1 MKINL
6 LKTTALF
13 VFLSLSCM
21 LFSQEYGAVL
31 DESFENGIPQGWVQD
46 KISGDIDWVVES
58 GELSRP
64 SNAYDGVKRVAF
76 RNTKG
81 ITTKARTRLILP
93 AVDISQLYQPI
104 LVFAHAQDKWTSDF
118 DTLRVLYRTSIE
130 SDWVQLKVFD
140 SYVRDWQID
149 TLPLMQASKTFQLA
163 FEATDNLGRG
173 VVIDNVIVRSSPDCY
188 EPEVY
193 VANISN
199 DTVDVG
205 WYGVWD
211 AESFSLKISTK
222 MLTDQELNDVNYKA
236 DMLDIVVSDVYE
248 YTIKNLEMNTK
259 YYCYVRSNCYD
270 DKSIWVVDS
279 FTTANLLELPYSE
292 DFNLLATPGFPSYL
306 NSWYFGSSEDVVTP
320 YVNTGRTSYLEHYS
334 KDASFAL
341 SFYATHYFE
350 NDFMGGI
357 KTKPYIPGGSFAYA
371 ALPKLADDVDV
382 ADLYLSFNA
391 VSYEFNSESD
401 LSAIIVGVMT
411 DPYDNMTFE
420 AVDTVML
427 TDVRFFEEEIVSF
440 ENYKGNGKFIAFM
453 SDFAVNN
460 AFDLDNLVVDY
471 RPDVLKI
478 NQFAIGLPSAKS
490 IKLSFDLQYEQYE
503 VVVSK
508 TELDDSALSSAQDV
522 IRKIISDNGV
532 VDGLDAATEYRV
544 YVRGID
550 GGVKGQWG
558 NCRYVRTPGVVTE
571 LPCVVDNVETD
582 IYNVRLGN
590 ATTTYK
596 SMHKNVIMHAN
607 STYHPIFTNAYK
619 AIAPSDFV
627 FLTELTNEIDCWS
640 ALVFPQLPKVEEMRI
655 SFYTCSP
662 NAGYKGSFV
671 VGLMSDANDISTFEP
686 IDTLSVT
693 STKLNHY
700 FYDLNGLGEE
710 NKFFAVYADLE
721 NVLGSNRFIVDKVR
735 YSEIP
740 SCPTA
745 SNVQVKL
752 NLDEPSKVELSWDA
766 EDVVAWKVRLSKT
779 KYETDSMSGDVSAY
793 DFVYNDTVTTNNVV
807 FTGLE
812 FPKVDYYYT
821 IQAICDEMD
830 GEWLAV
836 GSFNTE
842 CYDKEPIPY
851 LENFDNDNYVTG
863 KNIAGFSVPCMITQQ
878 VVKDN
883 KYYPYITTF
892 QKKSGKNS
900 LSMIRSSEVDYK
912 SLYVALP
919 KMSKSISELQMTFWM
934 YNKDLRQSVSVGVM
948 SDANDTLTFK
958 EIAEVVAAAEKTW
971 TKYTVTFEDYEGDAE
986 HIAIKVNNKCLST
999 QEFYIDDI
1007 CVEDFDACVRPKG
1020 VNVKNITD
1028 EYVEFEWAKS
1038 SFVSQ
1043 WCVAVTKQKDNISS
1057 YLDNPTTAYQVA
1069 AKIDTVTTNPYQMVG
1084 LDANTTYYVYVK
1096 SMCGDDKYSEWS
1108 NPISFYTP
1116 KEVMTPAEFGVENF
1130 DIYGNGKGKY
1140 PSHYIVGNVMVTT
1153 STPSTTQQ
1161 NYIPYCYKGSSAPY
1175 KSSGECSLRFQSS
1188 SNYNGAYAI
1197 TSRFDIDDISTLRMK
1212 LWASAGKDE
1221 YLSDKYAHAL
1231 IVGVV
1236 TNPNNLATFVPV
1248 DTLNLS
1254 LGADYVVHFDN
1265 YRYDYN
1271 GDKGKYVMFL
1281 SEFSKDNYAFIDDVQ
1296 FDIIPS
1302 CYTEFEFDS
1311 ISHNSVVVN
1320 FTKGQAPYQLVCS
1333 PVLLRTAD
1341 LNAQTPIEITSGNS
1355 VEIDTLA
1362 VATEYYF
1369 YARSKCDGKKWGDWT
1384 SVEFVRT
1391 ECTDS
1396 IRLPFSDGFEQN
1408 IATMT
1413 TATPVCWVAE
1423 GDPFVIQNYHTG
1435 QRGVYFEAKSKV
1447 QPYLVT
1453 QAVAVEHL
1461 SNCYMEFYANS
1472 SKYGSEMNVIVGV
1485 VEDIANIAGSFVAVD
1500 TIALGWTE
1508 FTWCRTY
1515 FDNYQGEGKHIAFTT
1530 NYDLNN
1536 RQAGGFYLDDVV
1548 IGALPSCMAPESFS
1562 LEARTNVSL
1571 DVSFKHRGALV
1582 YEWRYGSVGFDVEK
1596 EAIATVQT
1604 TTTDIHIDN
1613 LIMNTEYDVYVRAIC
1628 SETEATEWIYAGKF
1642 ATLNDFVNS
1651 LPYYCDFDTEEESSK
1666 WIFVQ
1671 DKQQNQW
1678 YIGSDRDFVVSESS
1692 KTNDKALYVSSD
1704 KGAHVVYSKSASHS
1718 WAYRSVYLDR
1728 GVYTISY
1735 KWNVVGHA
1743 ESSYPF
1749 DYVNAFLLP
1758 VNYMFNA
1765 GSADIILSDGLIES
1779 IYADCG
1785 ILSERIVNITN
1796 ENNVSG
1802 MCVNGLFGAD
1812 DWKTTT
1818 KEIIVAEA
1826 GIYNM
1831 LYYWTNTSNNEGF
1844 SAVIDDIL
1852 IEENPCVAPYD
1863 LRLVG
1868 YDRELVHFDWK
1879 SHVDGVQYAFK
1890 LATTESSNPDLL
1902 SDEYVVF
1909 TDTLDSTSIEIKDLV
1924 ANTTYYA
1931 YVKAVCNDFSS
1942 TDWSNCVE
1950 FTTPCAPY
1958 TINTTYSFED
1968 GYYQEEFVISGFSVY
1983 NQIPNC
1989 FISENEHITTNDAS
2003 YMTYYPRMVK
2013 NAQRNSNG
2021 TYSGTA
2027 QHAARTGD
2035 YALEFFREGVAN
2047 ADGYIVMPMFDTNLD
2062 NLTLNFWMRCVLHH
2076 PETGEFK
2083 PSTSSTSTNAYL
2095 SGIANNAS
2103 KKITVGTMTDPSNP
2117 ETFVALGVFEYPYD
2131 EDDIKSTTKISD
2143 DPTGND
2149 FWVRCSLPLSNATG
2163 TFIAFK
2169 NEMYEDGLLYNKV
2182 YIDDIEVTDRVCI
2195 EPSSIVFD
2203 SIRTESVVVDC
2214 KVTYSDMYFI
2224 ELATDNKFENILV
2237 DTLSS
2242 FPVKFDG
2249 LSADTEYFVRA
2260 KANCSEYENSDWSM
2274 FYSFKTLKRVVYDQT
2289 FSQLSYCPEDW
2300 KRSTTF
2306 VAEEQ
2311 FNGVGSFDYIS
2322 YDSKDGWISKEP
2334 LFEEGLFAS
2343 THISVPVK
2351 YSNKYTLFSPVLYLE
2366 NPAETYHLMFD
2377 LALTKLDENTKI
2389 DAVELSDR
2397 NSRFMVIVSN
2407 DGGKTWRQENA
2418 TIWGTRDDN
2427 YVFTNIPH
2435 TGTTYSIDLTKYAGD
2450 VVQVAFY
2457 VDAQNVV
2464 VPIEL
2469 HLDNVHINTYRVEDE
2484 VATLCQ
2490 TEDYEDN
2497 YFFVSSESLNL
2508 GENSFFKWFVYSE
2521 TGKSDILR
2529 NLSVSVKPTVET
2541 NLEAQVCEGDVFTGY
2556 GFVDLSV
2563 PGVYKQKM
2571 EATNGCD
2578 SVVVLTLDMNPTIRE
2593 VVYDTICQGTSL
2605 VWNGIERSRTGVYSD
2620 TLVSV
2625 VTKCDSIVTLILKVN
2640 DAIRRDEY
2648 VNICHGGT
2656 YDFAGQII
2664 SETGKYEKLFTT
2676 ASGCDSLVT
2685 LYATV
2690 LPDYSNIVINAAIAE
2705 GEVYNDNGFIGL
2717 TKAGSYTLR
2726 MKSVD
2731 DCDSIVTL
2739 NLVVGNVTDYA
2750 DAVIC
2755 YGDTYQFGSR
2765 KITESGQYIEKFA
2778 EDSVVLLT
2786 AVVLPDFRQTI
2797 DTMICKGSG
2806 YLFFDQTIT
2815 ESGVYTKELRSVEGC
2830 DSSITLN
2837 LMVIGGDTTYV
2848 EKTITTEDL
2857 PYAYMDYLY
2866 YDLATQPGKYVD
2878 TIVVE
2883 VDGCKDII
2891 IHTLIVEL
2899 SDAIDYATN
2908 KDLVLVPNP
2917 VNANSVL
2924 FVEAE
2929 FTVEERRNMEV
2940 EVFNMVG
2947 QRVLVETSVSSSI
2960 AIEGLNE
2967 EGLYIVRIIAGN
2979 GKIYQGKVIVK

>member
-1 MKINL
+1 MKKYL
-6 LKTTALF
+6 LKTVVLL
-13 VFLSLSCM
+13 VFLFSSFILS
-21 LFSQEYGAVL
+21 SQEYGAVL
-31 DESFENGIPQGWVQD
+31 DESFENGIPQGWVQE

-173 VVIDNVIVRSSPDCY
+173 VVIDKIIVRSSPDCY
-188 EPEVY
+188 EPELF

-199 DTVDVG
+199 DTVDIG

-279 FTTANLLELPYSE
+279 FTTANLLVLPYSE
-292 DFNLLATPGFPSYL
+292 DFNLPATPGFPSYL

-420 AVDTVML
+420 AVDTVRL

-478 NQFAIGLPSAKS
+478 NQFAIGLPSANS
-490 IKLSFDLQYEQYE
+490 IKLKFDLQYEQYE

-793 DFVYNDTVTTNNVV
+793 DFVYNDTVTPNNVV

-1043 WCVAVTKQKDNISS
+1043 WCVAVTKQKDNISL

-1069 AKIDTVTTNPYQMVG
+1069 TKIDTVTTNPYQMVG

-1341 LNAQTPIEITSGNS
+1341 LNTQTPIEITSGNS

-1613 LIMNTEYDVYVRAIC
+1613 LTMNTEYDVYVRAIC

-1879 SHVDGVQYAFK
+1879 SHVDGVQYTFK

-1931 YVKAVCNDFSS
+1931 YVKAICNDLSA

-1958 TINTTYSFED
+1958 IVNTTYSFED
-1968 GYYQEEFVISGFSVY
+1968 GYYQEEFVFSGFSVY

-2047 ADGYIVMPMFDTNLD
+2047 ADGYIVMPMFDADLQS
-2062 NLTLNFWMRCVLHH
+2062 LTLNFWMRCVLHH
-2076 PETGEFK
+2076 PETGEFR
-2083 PSTSSTSTNAYL
+2083 PSKSSTTTTAYL
-2095 SGIANNAS
+2095 SGIANDAS
-2103 KKITVGTMTDPSNP
+2103 KKITVGTMTDPNNP
-2117 ETFVALGVFEYPYD
+2117 ETFVALGVFEYPYN

-2149 FWVRCSLPLSNATG
+2149 FWVRCSLPLTGATG

-2203 SIRTESVVVDC
+2203 SIMTESVVVDC
-2214 KVTYSDMYFI
+2214 KVTYSDTYFI
-2224 ELATDNKFENILV
+2224 ELALDNKFENILV

-2249 LSADTEYFVRA
+2249 LNADTEYFVRA

-2418 TIWGTRDDN
+2418 TIWGIRDDN
-2427 YVFTNIPH
+2427 YVFTSIPH
-2435 TGTTYSIDLTKYAGD
+2435 TGATYSIDLTKYAGD

-2457 VDAQNVV
+2457 VDAQNVAT
-2464 VPIEL
+2464 PIEL

-2578 SVVVLTLDMNPTIRE
+2578 SVVVLTLDMNPTIRA
-2593 VVYDTICQGTSL
+2593 VVYDTICQGTTL
-2605 VWNGIERSRTGVYSD
+2605 LWNGIERSRTGVYSD

-2625 VTKCDSIVTLILKVN
+2625 VTQCDSIVTLILKVN

-2797 DTMICKGSG
+2797 DTMICKGSS

-2866 YDLATQPGKYVD
+2866 YDVATQPSKYVD

-2883 VDGCKDII
+2883 VDDCKDII

-2899 SDAIDYATN
+2899 SDAIDYVDN
-2908 KDLVLVPNP
+2908 KDLILVPNP
-2917 VNANSVL
+2917 ISVNDVL

-2929 FTVEERRNMEV
+2929 FIDSAHEDIVV
-2940 EVFNMVG
+2940 EVFNSIG
-2947 QRVLVETSVSSSI
+2947 QRVIVDVLFTNPI
-2960 AIEGLNE
+2960 QIKGLSE
-2967 EGLYIVRIIAGN
+2967 EGLYIVRVVGN
-2979 GKIYQGKVIVK
+2979 GQVYQGKVIVK

>member
-21 LFSQEYGAVL
+21 LFSQEYGVVL

-76 RNTKG
+76 RNIKG

-118 DTLRVLYRTSIE
+118 DTLRVLYRTSSE

-140 SYVRDWQID
+140 KYISKWQVD

-270 DKSIWVVDS
+270 DNSIWVVDS
-279 FTTANLLELPYSE
+279 FTTANLLVLPYSE
-292 DFNLLATPGFPSYL
+292 DFNLPPTPGFPSYL

-478 NQFAIGLPSAKS
+478 NQFAIGLPSANS
-490 IKLSFDLQYEQYE
+490 IKLKFDLQYEQYE

-532 VDGLDAATEYRV
+532 VDGLDVATEYRV

-619 AIAPSDFV
+619 TIAPSDFV

-1069 AKIDTVTTNPYQMVG
+1069 TKIDTVTTNPYQMVG

-1341 LNAQTPIEITSGNS
+1341 LNTQTPIEITSGNS

-1613 LIMNTEYDVYVRAIC
+1613 LTMNTEYDVYVRAIC
-1628 SETEATEWIYAGKF
+1628 SEAEATEWIYAGKF

-1909 TDTLDSTSIEIKDLV
+1909 TDTLDSTSIDIDGLE

-2149 FWVRCSLPLSNATG
+2149 FWVRCSLPLTGATG

-2203 SIRTESVVVDC
+2203 SIMTESVVVDC
-2214 KVTYSDMYFI
+2214 KVTYSDTYFI
-2224 ELATDNKFENILV
+2224 ELALDNKFENILV

-2249 LSADTEYFVRA
+2249 LNADTEYFVRA

-2418 TIWGTRDDN
+2418 TIWGIRGDN
-2427 YVFTNIPH
+2427 YVFTSIPH
-2435 TGTTYSIDLTKYAGD
+2435 TGATYSVDLTKYAGD

-2529 NLSVSVKPTVET
+2529 NLSVYVKPTIET
-2541 NLEAQVCEGDVFTGY
+2541 NLKAQVCEGDLFSGY
-2556 GFVDLSV
+2556 GFVDLFV
-2563 PGVYKQKM
+2563 PGIYKQKM

-2593 VVYDTICQGTSL
+2593 VVYDTICQGTTL
-2605 VWNGIERSRTGVYSD
+2605 LWNGIERSRTGVYSD

-2625 VTKCDSIVTLILKVN
+2625 VTQCDSIITLILKVN
-2640 DAIRRDEY
+2640 DAIRKDEY
-2648 VNICHGGT
+2648 VNICYGEK

-2664 SETGKYEKLFTT
+2664 SQTGKYEKLFTT
-2676 ASGCDSLVT
+2676 ASGCDSIVT

-2717 TKAGSYTLR
+2717 TKSGSYTLR

-2750 DAVIC
+2750 ETVIC
-2755 YGDTYQFGSR
+2755 YGDSYQFGSQ
-2765 KITESGQYIEKFA
+2765 KIEESGNYIEKFA
-2778 EDSVVLLT
+2778 DDSVVLLT
-2786 AVVLPDFRQTI
+2786 AVVLPDLTQTI
-2797 DTMICKGSG
+2797 DTMICKGRSC
-2806 YLFFDQTIT
+2806 LFFDQILT

-2837 LMVIGGDTTYV
+2837 LTVIGGDTTYV

-2866 YDLATQPGKYVD
+2866 YDVATQPSKYVD

-2883 VDGCKDII
+2883 VDDCKDII

-2899 SDAIDYATN
+2899 SDAIDYVDN
-2908 KDLVLVPNP
+2908 KDLILVPNP
-2917 VNANSVL
+2917 ISVNDVL

-2929 FTVEERRNMEV
+2929 FIDSAHEGIVV
-2940 EVFNMVG
+2940 EVFNSIG
-2947 QRVLVETSVSSSI
+2947 QRVIVDVLFTNPI
-2960 AIEGLNE
+2960 QIKGLSE
-2967 EGLYIVRIIAGN
+2967 EGLYIVRVVGN
-2979 GKIYQGKVIVK
+2979 GQVYQGKVIVK

>member
-1 MKINL
+1 MKVNL

-31 DESFENGIPQGWVQD
+31 DESFENGIPQGWVQE

-173 VVIDNVIVRSSPDCY
+173 VVIDKIIVRSSPDCY
-188 EPEVY
+188 EPELF

-199 DTVDVG
+199 DTVDIG

-211 AESFSLKISTK
+211 AESFSLKVSTK
-222 MLTDQELNDVNYKA
+222 MLTEQELNDVNYKA
-236 DMLDIVVSDVYE
+236 DMLDVVVSDVYE
-248 YTIKNLEMNTK
+248 YTVKNLEINTK
-259 YYCYVRSNCYD
+259 YYCYIRSNCYD
-270 DKSIWVVDS
+270 DNSIWVVDS
-279 FTTANLLELPYSE
+279 FITANLLELPYSE
-292 DFNLLATPGFPSYL
+292 NFNLPATPGFPSYL

-320 YVNTGRTSYLEHYS
+320 YVNTGRTRYLEYYS

-350 NDFMGGI
+350 NDLMGGI

-427 TDVRFFEEEIVSF
+427 TDVRFFEEVIVSF

-478 NQFAIGLPSAKS
+478 NQFAIGLPSANS
-490 IKLSFDLQYEQYE
+490 IKLKFDLQYEQYE

-522 IRKIISDNGV
+522 VRKIISDNGV

-558 NCRYVRTPGVVTE
+558 NCRFVRTPGFVSK

-793 DFVYNDTVTTNNVV
+793 DFIYNDTVTTNNVV

-830 GEWLAV
+830 GEWMAV
-836 GSFNTE
+836 GSFITE

-851 LENFDNDNYVTG
+851 LENFDNANYITG
-863 KNIAGFSVPCMITQQ
+863 KNNVGFAVPCMISQQ
-878 VVKDN
+878 VEKEG
-883 KYYPYITTF
+883 KHYPYLTTM

-900 LSMIRSSEVDYK
+900 LCLVRSSDVEYK
-912 SLYVALP
+912 NLCVALP
-919 KMSKSISELQMTFWM
+919 KMRKAINELQLSFMM
-934 YNKDLRQSVSVGVM
+934 YNKDLRQSVLVGVM
-948 SDANDTLTFK
+948 TDPNDTLTFV
-958 EIAEVVAAAEKTW
+958 EIAEVVANVEKTW
-971 TKYTVTFEDYEGDAE
+971 TKYTVTFEEYEGDAE
-986 HIAIKVNNKCLST
+986 HIAIKVNNKSQSV

-1007 CVEDFDACVRPKG
+1007 CVEDFNSCVRPTK
-1020 VNVKNITD
+1020 VKVKNITD

-1043 WCVAVTKQKDNISS
+1043 WCIAVTKQKSNISS
-1057 YLDNPTTAYQVA
+1057 YLDNPTSAYQVA
-1069 AKIDTVTTNPYQMVG
+1069 SKIDTATTNPYRMVG
-1084 LDANTTYYVYVK
+1084 LDANTTYYVYIK
-1096 SMCGDDKYSEWS
+1096 SMCGDDEYSEWS

-1130 DIYGNGKGKY
+1130 DTYGNGKGKY

-1161 NYIPYCYKGSSAPY
+1161 NYIPYCYKGSSASY

-1188 SNYNGAYAI
+1188 SSYNGAYAI

-1221 YLSDKYAHAL
+1221 YLSDKYAHSL
-1231 IVGVV
+1231 VVGVV
-1236 TNPNNLATFVPV
+1236 TNPYNLATFVAV
-1248 DTLNLS
+1248 DTLDLS
-1254 LGADYVVHFDN
+1254 LGGDYVVHFDN
-1265 YRYDYN
+1265 YECDFN
-1271 GDKGKYVMFL
+1271 GEKGKYVMFL
-1281 SEFSKDNYAFIDDVQ
+1281 SEFAKDNYAFIDDVQ
-1296 FDIIPS
+1296 FDEIPS
-1302 CYTEFEFDS
+1302 CYTEFEIDS
-1311 ISHNSVVVN
+1311 ISENSVVID
-1320 FTKGQAPYQLVCS
+1320 FTKGQAPYQVVCS
-1333 PVLLRTAD
+1333 PIALRTIELASY
-1341 LNAQTPIEITSGNS
+1341 TPIEIATGNS
-1355 VEIDTLA
+1355 VKIDTLD
-1362 VATEYYF
+1362 VATQYYV
-1369 YARSKCDGKKWGDWT
+1369 YARSKCDGKKWSDWT
-1384 SVEFVRT
+1384 SVEMVRT
-1391 ECTDS
+1391 ECKDS
-1396 IRLPFSDGFEQN
+1396 ITLPFYDGFERN

-1413 TATPVCWVAE
+1413 MAIPVCWYVY
-1423 GDPFVIQNYHTG
+1423 GDPFVIQNYHEG
-1435 QRGVYFEAKSKV
+1435 QRGVYVEAKSKE

-1453 QAVAVEHL
+1453 QGIDVDNL
-1461 SNCYMEFYANS
+1461 NSCYMEFFANS

-1485 VEDIANIAGSFVAVD
+1485 VEDIENIAGSFVAVD
-1500 TIALGWTE
+1500 TFALGWKG
-1508 FTWCRTY
+1508 FTWCRVY
-1515 FDNYQGEGKHIAFTT
+1515 FDTYQGEGKHIAFTT
-1530 NYDLNN
+1530 NYDSNN
-1536 RQAGGFYLDDVV
+1536 RQAGGFYLDDVT
-1548 IGALPSCMAPESFS
+1548 IGGLPNCMNPEAFC
-1562 LEARTNVSL
+1562 LDRRTNVSL
-1571 DVSFKHRGALV
+1571 DISFKHKGATI
-1582 YEWRYGSVGFDVEK
+1582 YEWRYGAVGFDVETGAM
-1596 EAIATVQT
+1596 ETLQT
-1604 TTTDIHIDN
+1604 TTTNIHLDN
-1613 LIMNTEYDVYVRAIC
+1613 LMMNTEYDVYVRAVC
-1628 SETEATEWIYAGKF
+1628 SEEESSDWTYAGKF
-1642 ATLNDFVNS
+1642 ATLNDYVNT
-1651 LPYYCDFDTEEESSK
+1651 LPYYCDFDKEEESSK

-1671 DKQQNQW
+1671 NNQSNQW
-1678 YIGSDRDFVVSESS
+1678 YIGSDRDFEVSESS
-1692 KTNDKALYVSSD
+1692 LTNDKALYISSD
-1704 KGAHVVYSKSASHS
+1704 NGAHVVYNKSVSHS
-1718 WAYRSVYLDR
+1718 WAYRSIYLEK

-1735 KWNVVGHA
+1735 KWKVVGHA

-1749 DYVNAFLLP
+1749 DYVNALLLP
-1758 VNYMFNA
+1758 ATYTFNA
-1765 GSADIILSDGLIES
+1765 GSEELILADGSKVN

-1785 ILSERIVNITN
+1785 VLPEEVINITN
-1796 ENNVSG
+1796 ETNLTG
-1802 MCVNGLFGAD
+1802 MCVNGLFGAGG
-1812 DWKTTT
+1812 WMSTT
-1818 KEIIVAEA
+1818 KDVIVAAEE
-1826 GIYNM
+1826 GLYNI
-1831 LYYWTNTSNNEGF
+1831 LFYWSNMSDNEGF

-1852 IEENPCVAPYD
+1852 IEENFCVAPYD
-1863 LRLVG
+1863 LRLVRF
-1868 YDRELVHFDWK
+1868 DIESVHFDWK
-1879 SHVDGVQYAFK
+1879 SHVEDVQYAVK
-1890 LATTESSNPDLL
+1890 LTTIKSSNPDLL

-1909 TDTLDSTSIEIKDLV
+1909 ADTLDSTSIDIDGLE

-2047 ADGYIVMPMFDTNLD
+2047 ADGYIVMPMFDADLQS
-2062 NLTLNFWMRCVLHH
+2062 LTLNFWMRCVLHH

-2103 KKITVGTMTDPSNP
+2103 KKITVGTMTDPNNP

-2260 KANCSEYENSDWSM
+2260 KANCSEYENSYWSM

-2300 KRSTTF
+2300 KRSVSF
-2306 VAEEQ
+2306 VASQQ
-2311 FNGVGSFDYIS
+2311 FVSSSPFDYVN
-2322 YDSKDGWISKEP
+2322 YDSKDSWVSCVP
-2334 LFEEGLFAS
+2334 LYEDGLFATS
-2343 THISVPVK
+2343 HISVPVK

-2366 NPAETYHLMFD
+2366 NAEETYHLMFD
-2377 LALTKLDENTKI
+2377 LALTKLGEPRPI
-2389 DAVELSDR
+2389 DATDLNDR
-2397 NSRFMVIVSN
+2397 NSKFMVIVSN
-2407 DGGKTWRQENA
+2407 DGGKTWKQENT

-2457 VDAQNVV
+2457 VDAQNVAT
-2464 VPIEL
+2464 PIEL

-2529 NLSVSVKPTVET
+2529 NLSVYVKPTIET
-2541 NLEAQVCEGDVFTGY
+2541 NLKAQVCEGDLFSGY
-2556 GFVDLSV
+2556 GFVDLFV
-2563 PGVYKQKM
+2563 PGIYKQKM

-2593 VVYDTICQGTSL
+2593 VVYDTICQGTTL
-2605 VWNGIERSRTGVYSD
+2605 LWNGIERSRTGVYSD

-2625 VTKCDSIVTLILKVN
+2625 VTQCDSIITLILKVN
-2640 DAIRRDEY
+2640 DAIRKDEY
-2648 VNICHGGT
+2648 VNICYGEK

-2664 SETGKYEKLFTT
+2664 SQTGKYEKLFTT
-2676 ASGCDSLVT
+2676 ASGCDSIVT

-2717 TKAGSYTLR
+2717 TKSGSYTLR

-2750 DAVIC
+2750 ETVIC
-2755 YGDTYQFGSR
+2755 YGDSYQFGSQ
-2765 KITESGQYIEKFA
+2765 KIEESGNYIEKFA
-2778 EDSVVLLT
+2778 DDSVVLLT
-2786 AVVLPDFRQTI
+2786 AVVLPDLTQTI
-2797 DTMICKGSG
+2797 DTMICKGRSC
-2806 YLFFDQTIT
+2806 LFFDQILT

-2866 YDLATQPGKYVD
+2866 YDVATQPSKYVD

-2883 VDGCKDII
+2883 VDDCKDII

-2899 SDAIDYATN
+2899 SDAIDYVDN
-2908 KDLVLVPNP
+2908 KDLILVPNP
-2917 VNANSVL
+2917 ISVNDVL

-2929 FTVEERRNMEV
+2929 FIDSAHEDIVV
-2940 EVFNMVG
+2940 EVFNSIG
-2947 QRVLVETSVSSSI
+2947 QRVIVDVLFTNPI
-2960 AIEGLNE
+2960 QIKGLSE
-2967 EGLYIVRIIAGN
+2967 EGLYIVRVVGN
-2979 GKIYQGKVIVK
+2979 GQVYQGKVIVK

>member
-46 KISGDIDWVVES
+46 KISGDVDWSVES
-58 GELSRP
+58 GDLVRP
-64 SNAYDGVKRVAF
+64 TNAYDGSKRIAF

-81 ITTKARTRLILP
+81 VTAKAKTRLILP
-93 AVDISQLYQPI
+93 MVDISQLYQPI
-104 LVFAHAQDKWTSDF
+104 LVFAHAQDKWTYDF
-118 DTLRVLYRTSIE
+118 DTLRVLYRTSSE

-140 SYVRDWQID
+140 KYISKWQVD

-478 NQFAIGLPSAKS
+478 NQFAIGLPSANS
-490 IKLSFDLQYEQYE
+490 IKLKFDLQYEQYE

-821 IQAICDEMD
+821 IQAICDEID

-1069 AKIDTVTTNPYQMVG
+1069 TKIDTVTTNPYQMVG

-1341 LNAQTPIEITSGNS
+1341 LNTQTPIEITSGNS

-1613 LIMNTEYDVYVRAIC
+1613 LTMNTEYDVYVRAIC

-1902 SDEYVVF
+1902 NDEYVVF

-1931 YVKAVCNDFSS
+1931 YVKAICNDLSA

-1958 TINTTYSFED
+1958 IVNTTYSFED
-1968 GYYQEEFVISGFSVY
+1968 GYYQEEFVISGYKVY

-1989 FISENEHITTNDAS
+1989 FVSKNEHITTNDAS

-2203 SIRTESVVVDC
+2203 SIMTESVVVDC
-2214 KVTYSDMYFI
+2214 KVTYSDTYFI
-2224 ELATDNKFENILV
+2224 ELALDNKFENILV

-2249 LSADTEYFVRA
+2249 LNADTEYFVRA

-2418 TIWGTRDDN
+2418 TIWGIRDDN
-2427 YVFTNIPH
+2427 YVFTSIPH

-2529 NLSVSVKPTVET
+2529 NLSVYVKPTIET
-2541 NLEAQVCEGDVFTGY
+2541 NLKAQVCEGDLFSGY
-2556 GFVDLSV
+2556 GFVDLFV
-2563 PGVYKQKM
+2563 PGIYKQKM

-2593 VVYDTICQGTSL
+2593 VVYDTICQGTTL
-2605 VWNGIERSRTGVYSD
+2605 LWNGIERSRTGVYSD

-2625 VTKCDSIVTLILKVN
+2625 VTQCDSIITLILKVN
-2640 DAIRRDEY
+2640 DAIRKDEY
-2648 VNICHGGT
+2648 VNICYGEK

-2664 SETGKYEKLFTT
+2664 SQTGKYEKLFTT
-2676 ASGCDSLVT
+2676 ASGCDSIVT

-2717 TKAGSYTLR
+2717 TKSGSYTLR

-2750 DAVIC
+2750 ETVIC
-2755 YGDTYQFGSR
+2755 YGDSYQFGSQ
-2765 KITESGQYIEKFA
+2765 KIEESGNYIEKFA
-2778 EDSVVLLT
+2778 DDSVVLLT
-2786 AVVLPDFRQTI
+2786 AVVLPDLTQTI
-2797 DTMICKGSG
+2797 DTMICKGSSC
-2806 YLFFDQTIT
+2806 LFFNQILT

-2837 LMVIGGDTTYV
+2837 LTVIGGDTTYV

-2866 YDLATQPGKYVD
+2866 YDVATQPGKYVD

-2883 VDGCKDII
+2883 VEDCKDII